1 MTKRF
6 IDSDMWELP
15 EFMEADPKK
24 KLLGI
29 FMLSRCDHAGIFRF
43 NASITRLILGFPVS
57 EKDILDIPFNIRKIS
72 DFHYWL
78 EKFCLHQYGPLK
90 SGCYPHMRVAERL
103 AGLGLLGFVSVH
115 KDSDFSH
122 LTTLP
127 PTLVS
132 TLPTTL
138 KTTPE
143 DEDEYKD
150 EDKDEDVLTV
160 FNPKEDKS
168 NTVPAREKRK
178 EAISAITDAIWKA
191 SPPICRQRSST
202 QQLRKA
208 LEATEP
214 PVSLEILPSILEGI
228 GAWKVSAK
236 WLAEDGQF
244 QDGIHKWVK
253 YRQWENI
260 PDRLET
266 ATEKMEREHREFYA
280 KQEVK

>member
-103 AGLGLLGFVSVH
+103 SGLGLLGFVSVH

-122 LTTLP
+122 LTTI
-127 PTLVS
+127 PTSLVS
-132 TLPTTL
+132 TLPPTL

-150 EDKDEDVLTV
+150 EDKDEEVLTV
-160 FNPKEDKS
+160 LRKDDKS

-178 EAISAITDAIWKA
+178 EAITAITDAIWKA
-191 SPPICRQRSST
+191 APSFSRQRSSKP
-202 QQLRKA
+202 QLRKA

-214 PVSLEILPSILEGI
+214 PVSLEMLSGILEGI

-236 WLAEDGQF
+236 WLAEGGRYQE
-244 QDGIHKWVK
+244 GIHRWVNG
-253 YRQWENI
+253 RQWETV
-260 PDRLET
+260 PDRQET
-266 ATEKMEREHREFYA
+266 DSERMAREHREFYA